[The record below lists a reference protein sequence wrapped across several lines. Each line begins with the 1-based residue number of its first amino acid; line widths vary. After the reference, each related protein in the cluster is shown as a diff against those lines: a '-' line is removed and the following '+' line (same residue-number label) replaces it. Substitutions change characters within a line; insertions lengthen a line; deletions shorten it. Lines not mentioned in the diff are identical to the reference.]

1 MKRLGAVAAMLV
13 LAAVGAGAAT
23 SGHALTI
30 YAVATKGQYANH
42 ADDRARGV
50 LDNPFNADEDK
61 PTGNGKASRAG
72 DNALIALK
80 LYSDS
85 SFKKQIGSG
94 TYSCTFTTGKVALCE
109 ADFELNDG
117 AMTASGPTN
126 FARHDIHPR
135 GERRHREVPRRPRP
149 GLLGAS
155 RQGAPAHVRLP
166 LSPGASG
173 SGRASGRRS

>member
-1 MKRLGAVAAMLV
+1 MRRLAAVAAV
-13 LAAVGAGAAT
+13 AFLAAVGAGVASA
-23 SGHALTI
+23 GHSLTI

-61 PTGNGKASRAG
+61 PTGTGKKTRAG

-94 TYSCTFTTGKVALCE
+94 TYSCTFTTAKVALCN

-117 AMTASGPTN
+117 SMTASGPTN
-126 FARHDIHPR
+126 FDSTTFTLAVS
-135 GERRHREVPRRPRP
+135 G
-149 GLLGAS
+149 GTGKYLGARGQVS
-155 RQGAPAHVRLP
+155 SAPLGKGHRLTFV
-166 LSPGASG
+166 L
-173 SGRASGRRS
+173 R

>member
-1 MKRLGAVAAMLV
+1 MRRVAALTTFLF
-13 LAAVGAGAAT
+13 LAAVGAGTAHA
-23 SGHALTI
+23 GHSLTI

-50 LDNPFNADEDK
+50 LDNPFNADENK
-61 PTGNGKASRAG
+61 PTGNGKKTRAG
-72 DNALIALK
+72 DNALIAFK

-94 TYSCTFTTGKVALCE
+94 TYSCTFTTAKVALCE

-126 FARHDIHPR
+126 FDATTFTLAVS
-135 GERRHREVPRRPRP
+135 G
-149 GLLGAS
+149 GTGKYLGARGQVS
-155 RQGAPAHVRLP
+155 SAPLGKGHRL
-166 LSPGASG
+166 SFIF
-173 SGRASGRRS
+173 R